1 MITDFETNTVYFS
14 KLLKTDNRFLKTFN
28 EITERLSSV
37 GIPVKLLEKTRDIW
51 ARDYMPIQVTKEK
64 FIEYRYDPDYL
75 QKAEKGYRNLKS
87 YPDIIC
93 DKLEPK
99 IKTVKTD
106 IILDGGNVIK
116 SNDCVIL
123 TDKIVKEN
131 RCFYNKKELVK
142 ELERLFEVNKIILIP
157 WDKLNEYGHADGM
170 LRFIDN
176 ETVLINEIY
185 EEDSI
190 LTYRLEE
197 SGIKREYLKFNVK
210 KRNVNNWGY
219 INFLQTS
226 EVIIVPEFDNEE
238 EDEQALK
245 QLKEYYPDY
254 AKRNRIFQI
263 DMNDVVIYG
272 GALNCISWTVKE

>member
-1 MITDFETNTVYFS
+1 MITDFETNTIYFS
-14 KLLKTDNRFLKTFN
+14 ERLKTDKRFTKTFK
-28 EITERLSSV
+28 EISSV
-37 GIPVKLLEKTRDIW
+37 LKSIGIEPKLLPETKDIW
-51 ARDYMPIQVTKEK
+51 ARDYMPIQVSKKK
-64 FIEYRYDPDYL
+64 FVEYRYDPDYL
-75 QKAEKGYRNLKS
+75 QKAEKGYRSLKS
-87 YPDIIC
+87 YPDMIC
-93 DKLEPK
+93 DKLK

-116 SNDCVIL
+116 SNDCAIL

-157 WDKLNEYGHADGM
+157 WDKLDEYGHTDGM

-185 EEDSI
+185 EDDSV

-197 SGIKREYLKFNVK
+197 SGIKREYLRFKVK
-210 KRNVNNWGY
+210 KQNVNSWGY

-226 EVIIVPEFDNEE
+226 DVIIVPKFDINE

-245 QLKEYYPDY
+245 QIKEYYPNY
-254 AKRNRIFQI
+254 TKRNRIFQI

-272 GALNCISWTVKE
+272 GALNCISWTIKE